1 MLTRGVVESEL
12 MPFYPKIGT
21 TTWSPLAGGA
31 LSGKYG
37 SDESKWDPEWR
48 GAKLEHVQ
56 VAQQLFQISERLGCT
71 LAQLAIAWCCVNP
84 NISTVIMGFTRI
96 SQLENNLGALAA
108 VPLLTDDVL
117 AEIEDILGN
126 QPVPNGAGTMAQVGL
141 RRDILET
148 GTH

>member
-1 MLTRGVVESEL
+1 
-12 MPFYPKIGT
+12 
-21 TTWSPLAGGA
+21 
-31 LSGKYG
+31 
-37 SDESKWDPEWR
+37 
-48 GAKLEHVQ
+48 
-56 VAQQLFQISERLGCT
+56 
-71 LAQLAIAWCCVNP
+71 VNP

-148 GTH
+148 GTHWLAADYTPKL